1 MSDKIIVEVKSSN
14 PCLGC
19 SQTCDEC
26 PHNQSSM
33 SAAEYADVE
42 REAKE
47 FILSLEINMRK
58 NKEVKITI

>member
-1 MSDKIIVEVKSSN
+1 MSDKILVEVKTDN
-14 PCLGC
+14 PCWGC
-19 SQTCDEC
+19 NQTCSEC
-26 PHNQSSM
+26 PFNM
-33 SAAEYADVE
+33 MTEEEFNDID